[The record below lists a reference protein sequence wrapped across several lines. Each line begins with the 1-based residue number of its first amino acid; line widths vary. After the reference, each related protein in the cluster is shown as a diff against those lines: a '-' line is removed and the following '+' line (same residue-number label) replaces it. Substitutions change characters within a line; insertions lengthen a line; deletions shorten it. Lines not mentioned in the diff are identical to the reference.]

1 MQNKEVTTYKID
13 TIYFRGIIRFSNN
26 KFEHFS
32 LEKKEIKSVES
43 NDKGFIIFQTDNLL
57 EISHLKSII
66 DDVMKYSNFENQD
79 NAK

>member
-13 TIYFRGIIRFSNN
+13 TIFFRGIIRFSNN

-32 LEKKEIKSVES
+32 LEKKEIKSIES
-43 NDKGFIIFQTDNLL
+43 NDKGSIIFQTDNIL

-66 DDVMKYSNFENQD
+66 DDVINYNKIES
-79 NAK
+79 K

>member
-1 MQNKEVTTYKID
+1 MQNKEDTTYKID
-13 TIYFRGIIRFSNN
+13 TIYFRGIISFINN
-26 KFEHFS
+26 KFQHFS
-32 LEKKEIKSVES
+32 LEKKEIKSIES
-43 NDKGFIIFQTDNLL
+43 TEKGSLIFETDNLL